1 MKRSNLLFLSSLLL
15 LIMTTTSSCQAI
27 TDIFKTGFWAGII
40 VVVVVVGLIL
50 WLVGRG
56 KNNN

>member
-1 MKRSNLLFLSSLLL
+1 MKRSTLILLSTLLL
-15 LIMTTTSSCQAI
+15 LSTTFSSCQAI
-27 TDIFKTGFWAGII
+27 ADIFKTGFWAGII
-40 VVVVVVGLIL
+40 VVVVVIGLIL